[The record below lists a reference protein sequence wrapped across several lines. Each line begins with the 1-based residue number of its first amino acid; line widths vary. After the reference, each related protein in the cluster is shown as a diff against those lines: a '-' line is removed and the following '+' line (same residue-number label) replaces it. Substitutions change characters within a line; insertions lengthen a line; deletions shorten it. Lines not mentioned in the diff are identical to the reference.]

1 MKKLFWI
8 IFALALSVSVFAD
21 AYKVEDVTGKVFL

>member
-21 AYKVEDVTGKVFL
+21 AYKVEDFTWDE